1 MEKVKATIE
10 LSIEELWE
18 LMVYVGNAED
28 LIDEYGL
35 RETEVENIINEAFHM
50 DNNTDPN
57 FPNTAIKVLNQVWAA
72 YNDR

>member
-1 MEKVKATIE
+1 
-10 LSIEELWE
+10 
-18 LMVYVGNAED
+18 MVYVGNAED